1 MSPEKQ
7 DSQSLIKPM
16 GNDHDLLITIAANV
30 DNLNRSF
37 LSHLDSSSSTHAKLE
52 TLQQGNDDKL
62 ETVHRRIDGLQVTG
76 VLAIISFIITIILA
90 VFVKGPTMP
99 KEINLKVSDE
109 QVRVFAEQVN
119 NARPFRTA

>member
-1 MSPEKQ
+1 MWIISTG
-7 DSQSLIKPM
+7 LF
-16 GNDHDLLITIAANV
+16 
-30 DNLNRSF
+30 F
-37 LSHLDSSSSTHAKLE
+37 LTWIVSSSTHAKLE

-109 QVRVFAEQVN
+109 QVRVFCGTGEQCASFSYCMMV
-119 NARPFRTA
+119 